1 MKRTKI
7 KYLRQ
12 VILKKP
18 IRERRVPAHGRKAL
32 YIIISVVMILLLFV
46 FIFLLFPQTYLDGY
60 IKNRVTDAFA
70 KAYPEYSIRFADV
83 NLNIL
88 KNRIEFDSIYMTR
101 LDSAFEGGIS
111 SFSIAGIN
119 WIKFLGKKKFSYKS
133 FNRVSLD
140 VEGIVLNFNQSQNQ
154 IRCGRLQLSV
164 PDSEFVAYAFE
175 YHPSITDEQLF
186 AESKFRNTSY
196 RLYISRIDINGL
208 VYSGLLYGNNYSIHS
223 INIRDALIDILVN
236 MDKPFDTQSPSPL
249 MPGEALNSIK
259 DTICVDSIKVING
272 SLNYKERY
280 EVGAKPALLTFNNI
294 QAVVY
299 RIANHTRLQD
309 TTVIQAQGN
318 LMNRSNMKLLLSIP
332 TGTPKFSLNYS
343 GSLQEMEVSSLNKFL
358 EISEHQRIKSG
369 LLKYS
374 SFNIN
379 VNSGYA
385 AGLVSAEYNDLS
397 IAALDKS
404 TGSEKGVF
412 NRISSFISKTFFLK
426 ANNMPDK
433 SGSIRIGVIKYRRKP
448 DDTFFQFVWFA
459 LRGGILNVIGF

>member
-12 VILKKP
+12 VIWKKP
-18 IRERRVPAHGRKAL
+18 LRERRVPEHGRRAL
-32 YIIISVVMILLLFV
+32 YISISVVLILLLFV
-46 FIFLLFPQTYLDGY
+46 FIFFLFPQTYLDGY

-70 KAYPEYSIRFADV
+70 KSYPEYSLKIADV
-83 NLNIL
+83 NFSVL
-88 KNRIEFDSIYMTR
+88 KNSIEFDSIF
-101 LDSAFEGGIS
+101 LSKKDSTFSFRINS
-111 SFSIAGIN
+111 SSLIKIN
-119 WIKFLGKKKFSYKS
+119 WIQILRGGKNSS
-133 FNRVSLD
+133 GSISGADLD
-140 VEGIVLNFNQSQNQ
+140 AKGITLNFNQSQYQ
-154 IRCGRLQLSV
+154 IECRHAHISTHDSLIVADSV
-164 PDSEFVAYAFE
+164 EF
-175 YHPSITDEQLF
+175 HPLITDEQLF

-196 RLYISRIDINGL
+196 RLFISRIGINGL

-236 MDKPFDTQSPSPL
+236 MDKPFDTKSPSPL

-299 RIANHTRLQD
+299 RIANHTRLPE

-397 IAALDKS
+397 IAALDKN
-404 TGSEKGVF
+404 TGSEKGII
-412 NRISSFISKTFFLK
+412 NRISSFMTKTFILK

-433 SGSIRIGVIKYRRKP
+433 SGSIRVGVIKYRRKP